1 MRTGGFPAPDE
12 DLDLSGV
19 GAAAALAPLAEPV
32 ALLTSPVPAARATA
46 AALGVATMDEV
57 LRDQAHGAW
66 AGLGFAEIPAA
77 EFAAWLANPAC
88 GAPGGESLDAV
99 AARIRPWLEARAA
112 DATAVVA
119 VTHPMV
125 IRAALAAAL
134 DATSGAVMRIDIA
147 PLSQVR
153 LSFNRTWRLQA
164 LVPMKR
170 S

>member
-12 DLDLSGV
+12 ELDLSGA
-19 GAAAALAPLAEPV
+19 GAAAALAPFAEPV
-32 ALLTSPVPAARATA
+32 ALLTSPAPAARATA
-46 AALGVATMDEV
+46 AALGVAITDEV

-66 AGLGFAEIPAA
+66 AGLSFAEIPAGDLA
-77 EFAAWLANPAC
+77 LWLANPAC

-112 DATAVVA
+112 EAKAVVA

-125 IRAALAAAL
+125 IRAALAVAL
-134 DATSGAVMRIDIA
+134 DAPSGAVMRIDIA
-147 PLSQVR
+147 PLSQAR
-153 LSFNRTWRLQA
+153 LSFNRIWRLQA
-164 LVPMKR
+164 LGPVKR